1 MLGGHLDRRLSVCPF
16 RDAQNYDGPLEAVT
30 SSIGSIES
38 SSTAKD
44 SRRRRKKMRGITLKL
59 PWSILGSSPWLSRP
73 INE

>member
-30 SSIGSIES
+30 SSSSIES

-59 PWSILGSSPWLSRP
+59 PCWSILGSSPWLSRP

>member
-30 SSIGSIES
+30 SSSSIES

-44 SRRRRKKMRGITLKL
+44 SRRRKKMRGITLKL
-59 PWSILGSSPWLSRP
+59 PWSILGSSPWLSRS